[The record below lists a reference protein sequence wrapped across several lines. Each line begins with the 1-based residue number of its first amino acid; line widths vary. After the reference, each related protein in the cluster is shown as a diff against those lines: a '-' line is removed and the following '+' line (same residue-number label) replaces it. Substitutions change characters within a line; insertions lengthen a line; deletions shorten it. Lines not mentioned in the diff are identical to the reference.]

1 MQKLSLLIIS
11 VNIINW
17 GWQDAPS
24 AVAEPVVKPTC
35 ITEKDAGLI
44 EKKTLPIVRST
55 ADFKRLNGENVV
67 LLGRYQLDGLTNV
80 NRRSIV
86 DLSQSEAATEAQ
98 KSRPDIISTY
108 GFVNIVLADGLIVPV
123 TPMGRQALREQSEIR
138 EYQDKQIRV
147 EGTIQWGISNRNSLA
162 KIDNITNLGVIC
174 NVPKSR
180 SANSINSN
188 ANQIAVDQLAIV
200 KTKADLVKFRGQSVQ
215 IIGKYI
221 AESWQP
227 GINSNTAG
235 FKGTYTR
242 VNIELAD
249 GTLIP
254 LLQPYHKLS
263 LRSPA
268 EVKIYAGK
276 IVKIIGSIQ
285 LEPDKPSPQKSP
297 QRIMLTAVERI
308 SLESE
313 K

>member
-174 NVPKSR
+174 NV
-180 SANSINSN
+180 